1 MSGVGKID
9 ISIENEH
16 LNELKND
23 VKYIASDST
32 RNNFSPSTKIEN
44 LEIEETDDF
53 DVQEVTPEIHEKVEK
68 ELEKNYGITKDIFS
82 NTSANVGEGITSEV
96 DSIDTG
102 WEDIEYEWNHKI
114 VPILIDSGE
123 KVGNVIERTTATVA
137 TGATSIIE
145 GLAGFGEAILDFS
158 ALVGTAAS
166 STVTGVIDLGQAIR
180 GAVTGEEWNSLT
192 KQMWDET
199 QQVVSQKQVETAF
212 NSMYENTA
220 YGNWLKDK
228 SYAFDTVR
236 ELGKGI
242 GYSSGVIALSL
253 GTFGVGGALLGGAGA
268 TINVSSIQLASIAA
282 TAGVGKGTEK
292 AWSEGASTLEGL
304 GYGAANGLW
313 EGIQYFVGAKI
324 GGSTLFGE
332 NGKFLTNLSES
343 AVKTKIINSIGRVVL
358 DGADGGIEGFI
369 QPILGGI
376 YKDGSYSE
384 LFKEYGGWQNVLT
397 QAAVGS
403 IMSSVGEGFSGLKGI
418 INDNK
423 ILSEDE
429 IPTLEILTE
438 NIDDNITADII
449 RDYTNSD
456 IEAKSIIDDISNLS
470 DLSKGESVQILQ
482 KMIDTVELDDRWDII
497 RMAGITDD
505 IQLDRI
511 ANKLSNLD
519 ADQINHYINENFI
532 TTESRSQPIMYLKSE
547 IKELLGDE
555 QKVKEIIEST
565 NPTVYGRKNDFE
577 KVLDISD
584 LNNSGKIELDSIE
597 KQNLYTILKYK
608 PRYERSRNNM
618 LNNYFAFHM
627 ATEYD
632 LNAGKLCEYE
642 LGTVKNMMNYISKSS
657 SENIK
662 NYIST
667 IPENSIDGLQELKLC
682 SRVLQCIDETN
693 VPVSSS
699 LLENLNLLT
708 EEYYKRISKAS
719 QNAVSFDN
727 RYGADQHATDTIF
740 RNEPITARERLKS
753 AMAGKVNINQDI
765 KDNLYRIVQG
775 YFPTMNKADMKK
787 YLGHIDSAGACSY
800 ATVINGIYNQFA
812 GQEEL
817 FRRTFGYDMYRIENG
832 KKLMNDQY
840 LLTDLYTWANYNN
853 KNIFDTV
860 NNRTIYAAKGNHEE
874 QVYLSTASKGVD
886 VESVK
891 EFINFMM
898 DWSNV
903 NMKAEVISK
912 SPMRFDVD
920 SQLEFRNTNQIK
932 DWIREGLEK
941 KEYMDIS
948 VWADHQENK
957 EFKMYEFNS
966 ETGKFDKKFSSKNW
980 VNSSISKEF
989 TENRRY
995 DGHSMN
1001 ITGLTTDGITVAS
1014 WGREFFIPFDEM
1026 HKIGITL
1033 SRLKLNFYD
1042 KINE

>member
-23 VKYIASDST
+23 VKYIASDGT

-53 DVQEVTPEIHEKVEK
+53 DVQEVTPEIHEKIEK
-68 ELEKNYGITKDIFS
+68 EIEENYGITKASFS
-82 NTSANVGEGITSEV
+82 NTSAKLGEGITSEV

-114 VPILIDSGE
+114 VPILIDSGKE
-123 KVGNVIERTTATVA
+123 IGNVIERTTATVA

-403 IMSSVGEGFSGLKGI
+403 IMSSVGEGFSGLKGL

-438 NIDDNITADII
+438 SIDDNITADII

-456 IEAKSIIDDISNLS
+456 IEVESIIDDISNLS
-470 DLSKGESVQILQ
+470 DLSKGESAQILQ

-505 IQLDRI
+505 IQLNKI
-511 ANKLSNLD
+511 ANKLSNLYS
-519 ADQINHYINENFI
+519 DQIYHYINQNFV
-532 TTESRSQPIMYLKSE
+532 TTGSRSQPIMYLKSE

-565 NPTVYGRKNDFE
+565 DPTVYGRKNDFE

-597 KQNLYTILKYK
+597 KQNLDTILKYK
-608 PRYERSRNNM
+608 PRYEKSRNNM
-618 LNNYFAFHM
+618 LKNYLAIYM
-627 ATEYD
+627 EDYD
-632 LNAGKLCEYE
+632 IYAGKLCEYE
-642 LGTVKNMMNYISKSS
+642 LGTVKKMMDYISNSS
-657 SENIK
+657 SKNIK

-667 IPENSIDGLQELKLC
+667 IPENSIDALQELKLC

-719 QNAVSFDN
+719 QNVVSFDN

-840 LLTDLYTWANYNN
+840 LLTNLYTWANYNN

-860 NNRTIYAAKGNHEE
+860 NNRTIYAGDHEK
-874 QVYLSTASKGVD
+874 QVYLSGSRKGVD
-886 VESVK
+886 VELVE

-898 DWSNV
+898 DYSNV
-903 NMKAEVISK
+903 NMKAEVISE
-912 SPMRFDVD
+912 SPMRFDVN

-932 DWIREGLEK
+932 DWIMEGLEK
-941 KEYMDIS
+941 KEYMNFS
-948 VWADHQENK
+948 VLADHQENK
-957 EFKMYEFNS
+957 EFKMYRFNPK
-966 ETGKFDKKFSSKNW
+966 TGNCDIPFSSKCW
-980 VNSSISKEF
+980 VESDVSKEF
-989 TENRRY
+989 TENKRY
-995 DGHSMN
+995 DGHAMYV
-1001 ITGLTTDGITVAS
+1001 TGLMPDGITVAS
-1014 WGREFFIPFDEM
+1014 WGNKYFIPFDEM

-1033 SRLKLNFYD
+1033 SKLKLNLYN
-1042 KINE
+1042 K

>member
-9 ISIENEH
+9 ISIEKDY
-16 LNELKND
+16 LDELKSD
-23 VKYIASDST
+23 VKDIASNDTS
-32 RNNFSPSTKIEN
+32 NNFSPSTQIEN
-44 LEIEETDDF
+44 LEIEETDNF
-53 DVQEVTPEIHEKVEK
+53 DVQEVTPEIHEKI
-68 ELEKNYGITKDIFS
+68 KNEIEENYEITKATFS

-96 DSIDTG
+96 NSIDTG
-102 WEDIEYEWNHKI
+102 WKDFEYEWNHKI
-114 VPILIDSGE
+114 APILIDSGE
-123 KVGNVIERTTATVA
+123 TVGNVIERTTATVA

-158 ALVGTAAS
+158 TLVGTTAAS
-166 STVTGVIDLGQAIR
+166 AVTGVIDLGQAIR
-180 GAVTGEEWNSLT
+180 GAVTGKDWDSLT
-192 KQMWDET
+192 KQMWNKT
-199 QQVVSQKQVETAF
+199 QEVVAQKQVETAF

-228 SYAFDTVR
+228 SYAFDTIR

-242 GYSSGVIALSL
+242 GYTSGVVALTL
-253 GTFGVGGALLGGAGA
+253 GTFGAGGALLGGAGTA
-268 TINVSSIQLASIAA
+268 VNVSSIQLASTAA
-282 TAGVGKGTEK
+282 AAGLGKGTEK

-313 EGIQYFVGAKI
+313 EGIQFFAGAKI

-332 NGKFLTNLSES
+332 NGKFLTNLSEN
-343 AVKTKIINSIGRVVL
+343 AVKTKIMNSAGRIVL
-358 DGADGGIEGFI
+358 DGADGGIEGFV

-376 YKDGSYSE
+376 YKDGNYSE
-384 LFKEYGGWQNVLT
+384 LFNEYGGWQNVLT

-403 IMSSVGEGFSGLKGI
+403 AMSSVGEGFSGLKKI

-423 ILSEDE
+423 ILSEEE
-429 IPTLEILTE
+429 IPTLKILTE
-438 NIDDNITADII
+438 GIDDDITADII
-449 RDYTNSD
+449 RDYSNSD
-456 IEAKSIIDDISNLS
+456 IEVESIIDDISNLNN
-470 DLSKGESVQILQ
+470 LSEGESAQILQ
-482 KMIDTVELDDRWDII
+482 KMINTSELDDRWDIM

-519 ADQINHYINENFI
+519 ADQIRHYINEKFV
-532 TTESRSQPIMYLKSE
+532 TSESRSQPIMYLKSE

-565 NPTVYGRKNDFE
+565 DPTIYGRKNDFE
-577 KVLDISD
+577 KILDISD

-597 KQNLYTILKYK
+597 KQNLDTILKYK
-608 PRYERSRNNM
+608 PRYEKSRNNM
-618 LNNYFAFHM
+618 LKNYLAFHM
-627 ATEYD
+627 ATDYD
-632 LNAGKLCEYE
+632 LNTGKLCEYD
-642 LGTVKNMMNYISKSS
+642 LGTIKNMMNYISKSS

-667 IPENSIDGLQELKLC
+667 IPENSIDALQELKLC

-693 VPVSSS
+693 VHVSAN

-708 EEYYKRISKAS
+708 EEYYKKISISS

-727 RYGADQHATDTIF
+727 RYGADQHVTDSLF
-740 RNEPITARERLKS
+740 QNNSENVRERLKS
-753 AMAGKVNINQDI
+753 AITGEISVNQEM
-765 KDNLYRIVQG
+765 KEMLYEIVQK
-775 YFPTMNKADMKK
+775 YFPTMNKSDMKK

-840 LLTDLYTWANYNN
+840 LLTDLYTWTNYNN

-860 NNRTIYAAKGNHEE
+860 NNRTIYTAKGNHED
-874 QVYLSTASKGVD
+874 QVYLSTDEGVKA
-886 VESVK
+886 ELIE
-891 EFINFMM
+891 EFINSMM
-898 DWSNV
+898 DYSNV
-903 NMKAEVISK
+903 NKKAEVIRESSMK
-912 SPMRFDVD
+912 FDVD

-932 DWIREGLEK
+932 AWIMEGLEK

-948 VWADHQENK
+948 VFADHQENK

-966 ETGKFDKKFSSKNW
+966 ETGKFDKNFSSKNW

-995 DGHSMN
+995 SGHAMN
-1001 ITGLTTDGITVAS
+1001 ITGLKTDGITVAS

-1033 SRLKLNFYD
+1033 SKLKLKIYD
-1042 KINE
+1042 KIDE